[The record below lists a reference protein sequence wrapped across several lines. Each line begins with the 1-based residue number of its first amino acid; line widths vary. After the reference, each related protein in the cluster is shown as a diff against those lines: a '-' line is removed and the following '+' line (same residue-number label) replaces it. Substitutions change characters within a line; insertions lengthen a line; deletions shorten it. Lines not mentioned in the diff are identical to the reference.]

1 MNLAALLAEA
11 KSIVEA
17 VKAGNATP
25 DQLGRMGT
33 LRTEIEQ
40 AKSHAAD
47 VAAMEGIIS
56 GVKAADQDAPKHTV
70 TRAKS
75 AGAHFVA
82 EAGEKLAALKSGQVR
97 DVAAT
102 EYKAAGDPLATG
114 SLRDDQIDFEVERQ
128 TRVIPTVASR
138 MGSGT
143 LTGTGITYTAEE
155 AKQGSVTSVAEGTK
169 GSKVTYA
176 FKQYRDGI
184 SKVQGMTDLTEEM
197 LDDLD
202 YIAGEVDGLLADDVE
217 IEEERQILDGDG
229 TGSNL
234 LGLSRRTGVLAV
246 ASADKSDNA
255 SAIHRAKTQ
264 VNIASNRDADTIA
277 IHPTDFEAL
286 KLEKDS
292 DGRWIAGGPFA
303 SALGA
308 QVWGMDAIVTTAAT
322 LGKPLVGAFATA
334 KVYRKGGVA
343 VAASAENGENFEK
356 GIVTLKASKR
366 LALQVKKPSAF
377 AIVTL
382 SSAAPAA

>member
-11 KSIVEA
+11 KNILTA
-17 VKAGNATP
+17 AKAGNATAE
-25 DQLGRMGT
+25 QLARMSSLKG
-33 LRTEIEQ
+33 EIAE
-40 AKSHAAD
+40 AKSREAD
-47 VAAMEGIIS
+47 LVAMEGIIS
-56 GVKAADQDAPKHTV
+56 GVKNADQDAPKHQV
-70 TRAKS
+70 ARAKS

-82 EAGEKLAALKSGQVR
+82 EAGDQLARLKSGQVR

-102 EYKAAGDPLATG
+102 EYKAAGDPLTTG
-114 SLRDDQIDFEVERQ
+114 SLRDDQVDREVERQ

-197 LDDLD
+197 LDDLE
-202 YIAGEVDGLLADDVE
+202 YISGEVNGLLADDVE

-229 TGSNL
+229 VGSNL

-246 ASADKSDNA
+246 ASTDKADNA

-264 VNIASNRDADTIA
+264 VNIASNRDADTVA

-286 KLEKDS
+286 RLEKDNE
-292 DGRWIAGGPFA
+292 GRWIAGGPFA

-343 VAASAENGENFEK
+343 VAASSENGDNFETGK
-356 GIVTLKASKR
+356 VTLKASKR
-366 LALQVKKPSAF
+366 LALQVKQPSAF